1 MCQFHPNVQLFSSK
15 DQVSGCGYCI
25 ILDNGHDTVT
35 SPTDISRSF
44 CGIAIFKTHKPSR
57 CNILWKPPLLWL
69 KKPPRDEFKITTVL
83 VKNGIILK
91 AGLSSGY
98 LVCLFGE
105 KKWQQKADEAASCE
119 ENLLP
124 PPTALLFCSAVTLQN
139 RDTDSFG
146 CKSEM
151 QLLVWNCQIL

>member
-1 MCQFHPNVQLFSSK
+1 MQHTL
-15 DQVSGCGYCI
+15 
-25 ILDNGHDTVT
+25 
-35 SPTDISRSF
+35 
-44 CGIAIFKTHKPSR
+44 KTTPS
-57 CNILWKPPLLWL
+57 LVE

-124 PPTALLFCSAVTLQN
+124 PPPALLFCSAVTLQN

-151 QLLVWNCQIL
+151 QLLV

>member
-1 MCQFHPNVQLFSSK
+1 MWSFFSSK

-25 ILDNGHDTVT
+25 ILDNGHNTVT
-35 SPTDISRSF
+35 SPRDISRSF

-69 KKPPRDEFKITTVL
+69 KKKPPRDEFKITTVL

-105 KKWQQKADEAASCE
+105 KKVAAKSRWSGIMWGKSAA
-119 ENLLP
+119 
-124 PPTALLFCSAVTLQN
+124 TTTGAAILFCCNSAKQGYRFLWLYVVSL
-139 RDTDSFG
+139 R
-146 CKSEM
+146 
-151 QLLVWNCQIL
+151 WNC